1 MKAYN
6 HLRPAAI
13 AALAIT
19 LVLAGSCS
27 EQPIVPTPTPAPKPA
42 PTPAPTP
49 TPPPPLPKP
58 DIDWR
63 TAPATPGDWQWSNS
77 GGKSVARFAGGQ
89 FVLSCDPSAGKV
101 TLRRSGAASGQVAM
115 TIQTSS
121 TRRPVTGSAQ
131 PGPPPAIAVIFAAN
145 DPLLDAMAFSR
156 GRFAVETAGKPTLYV
171 PSWPEVSRVIEDC
184 R

>member
-1 MKAYN
+1 
-6 HLRPAAI
+6 
-13 AALAIT
+13 
-19 LVLAGSCS
+19 
-27 EQPIVPTPTPAPKPA
+27 
-42 PTPAPTP
+42 
-49 TPPPPLPKP
+49 
-58 DIDWR
+58 
-63 TAPATPGDWQWSNS
+63 
-77 GGKSVARFAGGQ
+77 
-89 FVLSCDPSAGKV
+89 
-101 TLRRSGAASGQVAM
+101 M

-131 PGPPPAIAVIFAAN
+131 PGPPPAIAVIFAPN